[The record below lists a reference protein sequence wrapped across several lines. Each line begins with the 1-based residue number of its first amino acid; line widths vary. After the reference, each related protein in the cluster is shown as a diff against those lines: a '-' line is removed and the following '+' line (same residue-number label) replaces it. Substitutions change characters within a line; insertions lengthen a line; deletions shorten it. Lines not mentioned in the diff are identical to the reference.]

1 MDEMRA
7 AGLRDSG
14 IPAIACR
21 LRLSRIHVRESD
33 NPRFKLLNRKVSPR
47 DFPDCSNNLA
57 LEPFDR
63 RHSYVAGLDG
73 LRAVAV
79 TTVFF
84 SHAFSNV
91 IANPVGVDMFFA
103 LSGFLI
109 TRGLARKL
117 ENNGRIDLL
126 FFYSRR
132 VLRLMPALVLMVLTV
147 LTVALFLEIF
157 LGDHQLRQHLMA
169 SCITLTYLMNW
180 SRASHHGP
188 PGWLGHTWSLSI
200 EEQFYLLW
208 PLALIATYRWGGA
221 KRVIRCAAVFAL
233 LSVLLRICLYHTGAT
248 EDRIY
253 NGFDTRADGLLI
265 GCTLALARP
274 FTLSAWAG
282 RLWLVP
288 VLAIVCV
295 FLFVRWLNLETLS
308 STIIAGAC
316 AWLILPLW
324 SQTSPRLAKALEFGP
339 VRYVGRISYGLYL
352 WHWPVLKIL
361 WEFHFAR
368 NGLATAA
375 LAGAITLLSAA
386 ASFHFV
392 EQPILRRK
400 ERIGRRLIR
409 LLKPS
414 PAELVRLADTAS
426 VDRRHFRPS
435 FLRMPKAV
443 PRT

>member
-1 MDEMRA
+1 MDEMRP
-7 AGLRDSG
+7 AGKRDSG
-14 IPAIACR
+14 VPAFVCR
-21 LRLSRIHVRESD
+21 VRLFRVHVREND
-33 NPRFKLLNRKVSPR
+33 NLRFKLLDMKVSPQ
-47 DFPDCSNNLA
+47 DFPNSSNILV
-57 LEPFDR
+57 LGPFDAR
-63 RHSYVAGLDG
+63 RSYVAGLDG

-84 SHAFSNV
+84 GHAFSNV

-109 TRGLARKL
+109 TRGLVEQL
-117 ENNGRIDLL
+117 ENNSRIDLL
-126 FFYSRR
+126 SFYTRR
-132 VLRLMPALVLMVLTV
+132 ILRLMPALVLMILAA
-147 LTVALFLEIF
+147 LTVALLLRIV
-157 LGDHQLRQHLMA
+157 LGDHQLRQQLIA
-169 SCITLTYLMNW
+169 SCIALTYLMNW

-208 PLALIATYRWGGA
+208 PLVLIATYRWGGA
-221 KRVIRCAAVFAL
+221 KGAIRCAALLGL
-233 LSVLLRICLYHTGAT
+233 LSMLLRICLYHTGAT

-265 GCTLALARP
+265 GCALALARP

-282 RLWLVP
+282 RLL
-288 VLAIVCV
+288 LAPILALVCV
-295 FLFVRWLNLETLS
+295 FLFVHWLNLETLS
-308 STIIAGAC
+308 FTIIAGAC

-324 SQTSPRLAKALEFGP
+324 SQTSPRLVNALEFGP

-352 WHWPVLKIL
+352 WHWPILKIL
-361 WEFHFAR
+361 WELHFAR

-400 ERIGRRLIR
+400 ERIGRLIQ
-409 LLKPS
+409 LLKSS
-414 PAELVRLADTAS
+414 PAKLARLA
-426 VDRRHFRPS
+426 H
-435 FLRMPKAV
+435 
-443 PRT
+443 